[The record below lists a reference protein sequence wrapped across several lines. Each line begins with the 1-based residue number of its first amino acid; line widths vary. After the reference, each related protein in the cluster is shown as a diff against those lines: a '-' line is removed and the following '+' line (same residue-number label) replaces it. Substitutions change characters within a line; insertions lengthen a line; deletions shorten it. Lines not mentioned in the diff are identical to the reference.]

1 MNKMKRYAGED
12 ESLVGEDE
20 RPAPTGMGA
29 IAETRA
35 DMGMGEDV
43 IDEETGIKSNYKRNP
58 ETGELYN
65 PETEMTK
72 PKPKPKPKAKKKA
85 DSSFS
90 EKARKAGFTSAE
102 TKGGAALMY
111 RNPMGKKMASG
122 GTASSRADGVAQRG
136 KTRGKMC

>member
-12 ESLVGEDE
+12 GSLVGEDE
-20 RPAPTGMGA
+20 RPAPTGMGE
-29 IAETRA
+29 IAESRA

-43 IDEETGIKSNYKRNP
+43 IDEETGAKSKYKRNP

-65 PETEMTK
+65 PEPEMTK
-72 PKPKPKPKAKKKA
+72 PKPKKKKP
-85 DSSFS
+85 SFS

-122 GTASSRADGVAQRG
+122 GTASSRADGIAQRG

>member
-1 MNKMKRYAGED
+1 MNKMKRYAGDD

-20 RPAPTGMGA
+20 RPAPTGMGE
-29 IAETRA
+29 IAEARG
-35 DMGMGEDV
+35 DMGMDVED
-43 IDEETGIKSNYKRNP
+43 ETGAKSKLKRNP
-58 ETGELYN
+58 ETGELYS
-65 PETEMTK
+65 EEMS
-72 PKPKPKPKAKKKA
+72 KPKPKPKAKKK
-85 DSSFS
+85 DDPSFS

-111 RNPMGKKMASG
+111 RNPMGKRMASG

>member
-12 ESLVGEDE
+12 ESLVGGAEDE
-20 RPAPTGMGA
+20 RPAPTGMGE
-29 IAETRA
+29 IAEPRG
-35 DMGMGEDV
+35 DMGMDVED
-43 IDEETGIKSNYKRNP
+43 ETGAKSKFKRNP
-58 ETGELYN
+58 ETGELYS
-65 PETEMTK
+65 EEMTK
-72 PKPKPKPKAKKKA
+72 TKTKTKKKP
-85 DSSFS
+85 SFS

>member
-43 IDEETGIKSNYKRNP
+43 IDEETGAKSKYKRNP

-65 PETEMTK
+65 PEPEMTK
-72 PKPKPKPKAKKKA
+72 PKPKKKKP
-85 DSSFS
+85 SFS

>member
-12 ESLVGEDE
+12 GSLVGGAEDE
-20 RPAPTGMGA
+20 RPAPTGMGE
-29 IAETRA
+29 IAEPRG
-35 DMGMGEDV
+35 DMGMDVED
-43 IDEETGIKSNYKRNP
+43 ETGAKSKFKRNP
-58 ETGELYN
+58 ETGELYS
-65 PETEMTK
+65 EEMTK
-72 PKPKPKPKAKKKA
+72 TKTKTKKKP
-85 DSSFS
+85 SFS

-122 GTASSRADGVAQRG
+122 GTASSRADGIAQRG

>member
-20 RPAPTGMGA
+20 RPAPTGMGE
-29 IAETRA
+29 IAESRG
-35 DMGMGEDV
+35 DMGMDVED
-43 IDEETGIKSNYKRNP
+43 ETGAKSKFKRNP
-58 ETGELYN
+58 ETGELYS
-65 PETEMTK
+65 EEMTK
-72 PKPKPKPKAKKKA
+72 TKTKTKKKSA
-85 DSSFS
+85 PSFS

>member
-12 ESLVGEDE
+12 ESLVGGAEDE
-20 RPAPTGMGA
+20 RPAPTGMSE
-29 IAETRA
+29 IAEPRG
-35 DMGMGEDV
+35 DMGLDVED
-43 IDEETGIKSNYKRNP
+43 ETGAKSKFKRNP
-58 ETGELYN
+58 ETGELYS
-65 PETEMTK
+65 EEMTK
-72 PKPKPKPKAKKKA
+72 TKKKKKTTP
-85 DSSFS
+85 SFS

-122 GTASSRADGVAQRG
+122 GTASSRADGIAQRG

>member
-12 ESLVGEDE
+12 ESLVGGAEDE
-20 RPAPTGMGA
+20 RPAPTGMGE
-29 IAETRA
+29 IAEARA
-35 DMGMGEDV
+35 DKMMGEDV
-43 IDEETGIKSNYKRNP
+43 EDETGAKSKYKRNP
-58 ETGELYN
+58 ETGQLYSEE
-65 PETEMTK
+65 PEMTK
-72 PKPKPKPKAKKKA
+72 PKPKKKKTP
-85 DSSFS
+85 SFS

-122 GTASSRADGVAQRG
+122 GTASSRADGIAQRG

>member
-12 ESLVGEDE
+12 ESLVGGAEDE
-20 RPAPTGMGA
+20 RPAPTGMGE
-29 IAETRA
+29 IAEPRG
-35 DMGMGEDV
+35 DMGMDVED
-43 IDEETGIKSNYKRNP
+43 ETGAKSKFKRNP
-58 ETGELYN
+58 ETGELYS
-65 PETEMTK
+65 EEMTK
-72 PKPKPKPKAKKKA
+72 TKKKKKTTP
-85 DSSFS
+85 SFS

-122 GTASSRADGVAQRG
+122 GTASSRADGIAQRG

>member
-12 ESLVGEDE
+12 ESLVGGAEDE
-20 RPAPTGMGA
+20 RPAPTGMGE
-29 IAETRA
+29 IAEPRG
-35 DMGMGEDV
+35 DMGMDVED
-43 IDEETGIKSNYKRNP
+43 ETGAKSKFKRNP
-58 ETGELYN
+58 ETGELYS
-65 PETEMTK
+65 EEMTK
-72 PKPKPKPKAKKKA
+72 TKTKTKKKP
-85 DSSFS
+85 SFS

-122 GTASSRADGVAQRG
+122 GTASSRADGIAQRG

>member
-20 RPAPTGMGA
+20 RPAPTGMGE
-29 IAETRA
+29 IAEPRG
-35 DMGMGEDV
+35 DMGMDVED
-43 IDEETGIKSNYKRNP
+43 ETGAKSKFKRNP
-58 ETGELYN
+58 ETGELYS
-65 PETEMTK
+65 EEMTK
-72 PKPKPKPKAKKKA
+72 TKTKTKKKP
-85 DSSFS
+85 SFS

-122 GTASSRADGVAQRG
+122 GTASSRADGIAQRG

>member
-12 ESLVGEDE
+12 GSLVGGAEDE
-20 RPAPTGMGA
+20 RPAPTDMGE
-29 IAETRA
+29 IAEPRG
-35 DMGMGEDV
+35 DMGMDVED
-43 IDEETGIKSNYKRNP
+43 ETGAKSKFKRNP
-58 ETGELYN
+58 ETGELYS
-65 PETEMTK
+65 EEMTK
-72 PKPKPKPKAKKKA
+72 TKTKTKKKP
-85 DSSFS
+85 SFS

-122 GTASSRADGVAQRG
+122 GTASSRADGIAQRG

>member
-20 RPAPTGMGA
+20 RPAPTGMGE
-29 IAETRA
+29 IAEPRG
-35 DMGMGEDV
+35 DMGMDVED
-43 IDEETGIKSNYKRNP
+43 ETGAKSKFKRNP
-58 ETGELYN
+58 ETGELYS
-65 PETEMTK
+65 EEMTK
-72 PKPKPKPKAKKKA
+72 TKTKTKKKP
-85 DSSFS
+85 SFS

-122 GTASSRADGVAQRG
+122 GTASTRADGIAQRG

>member
-12 ESLVGEDE
+12 ESLVGGAEDE
-20 RPAPTGMGA
+20 RPAPTGMGE
-29 IAETRA
+29 IAEPRG
-35 DMGMGEDV
+35 DMGLDVED
-43 IDEETGIKSNYKRNP
+43 ETGAKSKFKRNP
-58 ETGELYN
+58 QTGELYS
-65 PETEMTK
+65 EEMTK
-72 PKPKPKPKAKKKA
+72 TKTKTKKKP
-85 DSSFS
+85 SFS

-122 GTASSRADGVAQRG
+122 GTASSRADGIAQRG

>member
-1 MNKMKRYAGED
+1 MNKMKRYAGAD
-12 ESLVGEDE
+12 ESLVGGAEDE
-20 RPAPTGMGA
+20 RPAPTGMGE

-35 DMGMGEDV
+35 DKMMGEDV
-43 IDEETGIKSNYKRNP
+43 IDEETGAKSKYKRNP

-65 PETEMTK
+65 PEPEMTK
-72 PKPKPKPKAKKKA
+72 PKPKKKKP
-85 DSSFS
+85 SFS

-122 GTASSRADGVAQRG
+122 GTASSRADGIAQRG

>member
-1 MNKMKRYAGED
+1 MNKMKRYAGD
-12 ESLVGEDE
+12 GESLVGEDE
-20 RPAPTGMGA
+20 RPAPTGMGE
-29 IAETRA
+29 IAEARA
-35 DMGMGEDV
+35 DKMMGEDV
-43 IDEETGIKSNYKRNP
+43 IDEETGAKSKYKRNP
-58 ETGELYN
+58 ETGQLYSEE
-65 PETEMTK
+65 PEMTK
-72 PKPKPKPKAKKKA
+72 PKPKKKKP
-85 DSSFS
+85 SFS

>member
-12 ESLVGEDE
+12 ESLVGGAEDE
-20 RPAPTGMGA
+20 RPAPTGMGE

-35 DMGMGEDV
+35 DKMMGEDV
-43 IDEETGIKSNYKRNP
+43 IDEETGAKSKYKRNP

-65 PETEMTK
+65 PEPEMTK
-72 PKPKPKPKAKKKA
+72 PKPKKKKP
-85 DSSFS
+85 SFS

-122 GTASSRADGVAQRG
+122 GTASTRADGIAQRG

>member
-12 ESLVGEDE
+12 ESLVGGAEDE
-20 RPAPTGMGA
+20 RPAPTGMGE
-29 IAETRA
+29 IAEPRG
-35 DMGMGEDV
+35 DMGMDVED
-43 IDEETGIKSNYKRNP
+43 ETGAKSKFKRNP
-58 ETGELYN
+58 ETGELYS
-65 PETEMTK
+65 EEMTK
-72 PKPKPKPKAKKKA
+72 TKTKTQKKP
-85 DSSFS
+85 SFS

-122 GTASSRADGVAQRG
+122 GTASSRADGIAQRG

>member
-20 RPAPTGMGA
+20 RPAPTGMGE
-29 IAETRA
+29 IAEPRG
-35 DMGMGEDV
+35 DMGMDVED
-43 IDEETGIKSNYKRNP
+43 ETGAKSKFKRNP
-58 ETGELYN
+58 ETGELYS
-65 PETEMTK
+65 EEMTK
-72 PKPKPKPKAKKKA
+72 TKTKTKKKP
-85 DSSFS
+85 SFS

>member
-1 MNKMKRYAGED
+1 MNKMKRYAGQD

-43 IDEETGIKSNYKRNP
+43 IDEETGAKSKYKRNP

-65 PETEMTK
+65 PEPEMTK
-72 PKPKPKPKAKKKA
+72 PKPKKKKP
-85 DSSFS
+85 SFS

-122 GTASSRADGVAQRG
+122 GTASSRADGIAQRG

>member
-1 MNKMKRYAGED
+1 MGE
-12 ESLVGEDE
+12 
-20 RPAPTGMGA
+20 
-29 IAETRA
+29 IAETRG
-35 DMGMGEDV
+35 DMGMDVED
-43 IDEETGIKSNYKRNP
+43 ETGAKSKSKRNP

-65 PETEMTK
+65 PETEMT
-72 PKPKPKPKAKKKA
+72 KPKPKPKAKKKA

-122 GTASSRADGVAQRG
+122 GTASSRADGIAQRG

>member
-20 RPAPTGMGA
+20 RPAPTGMGE
-29 IAETRA
+29 IAEPRG
-35 DMGMGEDV
+35 DMGMDVED
-43 IDEETGIKSNYKRNP
+43 ETGAKSKFKRNP
-58 ETGELYN
+58 ETGELYS
-65 PETEMTK
+65 EEMTK
-72 PKPKPKPKAKKKA
+72 TKKKKKTTP
-85 DSSFS
+85 SFA

-122 GTASSRADGVAQRG
+122 GTASSRADGIAQRG